1 MEFLYWQHLSICLT
15 SLRDLEPIVTI
26 IFLLLV
32 FLMVDYLLGM
42 VGVLVLLNQQVKIV
56 QSLILI
62 KELNDKEV
70 WFMQLL
76 FFYQTIH

>member
-1 MEFLYWQHLSICLT
+1 MITIFFLRMAFI
-15 SLRDLEPIVTI
+15 
-26 IFLLLV
+26 
-32 FLMVDYLLGM
+32 MVDYLLGM

-70 WFMQLL
+70 
-76 FFYQTIH
+76 

>member
-1 MEFLYWQHLSICLT
+1 MQHLSICLT